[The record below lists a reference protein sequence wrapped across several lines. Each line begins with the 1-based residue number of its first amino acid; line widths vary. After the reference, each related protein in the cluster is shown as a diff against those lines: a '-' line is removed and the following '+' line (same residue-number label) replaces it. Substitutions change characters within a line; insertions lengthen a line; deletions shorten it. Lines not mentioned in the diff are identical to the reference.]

1 MRSQIRARAA
11 VEPPPTVSC
20 LHSRA
25 DDGASPDP
33 PSWRELMAPYATP
46 SLRSSLANVATSVVP
61 YVALMVAMFLALRV
75 SLVLTLALALPTAG
89 FFVRT
94 FIVFHDC
101 GHGSFLPSK
110 RANAYLG
117 AVLGLLLFTPY
128 AKWRHAHARHHA
140 TAGDLGRRGVGD
152 IRTMTVAEY
161 RAHSF
166 GGRLAYR
173 ALRNPLVML
182 TVGPL
187 FVMVIQP
194 RFVGGG
200 ERSRL
205 RRSVLGTD
213 AALVALVG
221 GLCWLLGWQAYLLVQ
236 GSVFLLGGAAG
247 VWLFYVQHQFEDTY
261 WQSGGSWSYT
271 DAALRGSSYLKLPR
285 VLQFF
290 TGNIG
295 LHHVHHLSA
304 RVPNYHLQRAH
315 DDNAIFH
322 NVPVLT
328 LWQGM
333 QAFRLKLWDP
343 DRGRLVGFASTHDP
357 GRLDPRG
364 RRDRLW
370 GRSRL

>member
-1 MRSQIRARAA
+1 MTQTLR
-11 VEPPPTVSC
+11 PT
-20 LHSRA
+20 A
-25 DDGASPDP
+25 GAESPDP
-33 PSWRELMAPYATP
+33 LSWREVMAPYATP

-75 SLVLTLALALPTAG
+75 SLVLTLALAVPTAG

-152 IRTMTVAEY
+152 ITTMTVAEY
-161 RAHSF
+161 RAQSLW
-166 GGRLAYR
+166 GRLAYR

-182 TVGPL
+182 TVGPI

-205 RRSVLGTD
+205 RRSVMLFNGIMS
-213 AALVALVG
+213 ALILTGVG
-221 GLCWLLGWQAYLLVQ
+221 ILIYLHY
-236 GSVFLLGGAAG
+236 F
-247 VWLFYVQHQFEDTY
+247 
-261 WQSGGSWSYT
+261 
-271 DAALRGSSYLKLPR
+271 
-285 VLQFF
+285 
-290 TGNIG
+290 
-295 LHHVHHLSA
+295 A
-304 RVPNYHLQRAH
+304 R
-315 DDNAIFH
+315 
-322 NVPVLT
+322 
-328 LWQGM
+328 
-333 QAFRLKLWDP
+333 
-343 DRGRLVGFASTHDP
+343 
-357 GRLDPRG
+357 
-364 RRDRLW
+364 
-370 GRSRL
+370 